1 MEEPAKKRQRT
12 EDHESNQTENGIHL
26 LELDSK
32 ILQVILWHMPDLPT
46 LLRFSFTCKRL
57 LQVTDDESF
66 WRAFLLASLYGETRM
81 VLLSFPSPPPQQLI
95 TVGHSEICLP
105 RISLCS

>member
-12 EDHESNQTENGIHL
+12 EDHESNQTEIGIHL

-57 LQVTDDESF
+57 LKVTDTESF
-66 WRAFLLASLYGETRM
+66 WRMFLLASLYGETRM
-81 VLLSFPSPPPQQLI
+81 VPSFLPPPQI
-95 TVGHSEICLP
+95 
-105 RISLCS
+105 